1 MKKDVVVDMNGKT
14 YITGNAST
22 TWLNIMG
29 SKVTFKGGTI
39 EGKVYVQKNGGT
51 YSDATFENVTFGGT
65 ITFSSVTQGSLSVQ
79 GGNSVYAKKCTFKG
93 KGSTT
98 PNVVSLEGTSS
109 GSVIFEDCTFNSSM
123 NRFYANPIGGT
134 AVFKLINCS
143 FNKAAVVETNANWD
157 FVNNMTITGS
167 KSSGVNLY
175 IAKAKDNLTDA
186 EKAVLDA
193 YKKNNKGTV
202 YCASVKY

>member
-1 MKKDVVVDMNGKT
+1 
-14 YITGNAST
+14 
-22 TWLNIMG
+22 
-29 SKVTFKGGTI
+29 
-39 EGKVYVQKNGGT
+39 
-51 YSDATFENVTFGGT
+51 
-65 ITFSSVTQGSLSVQ
+65 
-79 GGNSVYAKKCTFKG
+79 
-93 KGSTT
+93 
-98 PNVVSLEGTSS
+98 
-109 GSVIFEDCTFNSSM
+109 M

-175 IAKAKDNLTDA
+175 IAKAKDSLTDA

-193 YKKNNKGTV
+193 FKKNNKGTV